1 MVELFNLGLN
11 DNDIKNM
18 IALCPEIK
26 ELTDS
31 EIISNIEILKSINC
45 NERHIRNILICNP
58 FYLNR
63 TIEDISKLINKLI
76 EIGITHVNLLFD
88 SNPYLLNKDDYEIDE
103 YINKLIK
110 NGKTL
115 EEIVD
120 ELDSNPFI
128 IDEID

>member
-1 MVELFNLGLN
+1 MVELFNLGLS

-18 IALCPEIK
+18 IAVCPEIK
-26 ELTDS
+26 ELTDN
-31 EIISNIEILKSINC
+31 EITNNIEILKSINC

-63 TIEDISKLINKLI
+63 TIEDISKLIKKLI
-76 EIGITHVNLLFD
+76 EIGITHVNLIFD

-103 YINKLIK
+103 YINKLTIK
-110 NGKTL
+110 GKSL

-120 ELDSNPFI
+120 DLDSNPFI